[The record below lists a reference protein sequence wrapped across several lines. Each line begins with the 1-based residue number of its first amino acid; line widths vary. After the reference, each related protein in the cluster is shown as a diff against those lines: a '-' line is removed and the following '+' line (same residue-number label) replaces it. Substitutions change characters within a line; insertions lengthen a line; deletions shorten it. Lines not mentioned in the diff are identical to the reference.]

1 MNEETAIDVNQIDE
15 LKRRLKNKQIQAEE
29 RQKLINKYQQ
39 QATEAILGERKA
51 REQFNV
57 LQETNNILESK
68 IQGYKKQLVKLQQ
81 IVTTEQERTTAVSN
95 EVKTAWAQFKDRDEK
110 LAKISAE
117 LQAITADRDTAWSQ
131 FKDRDEK
138 LAQVSAELQAITADR
153 DTAWSQFK
161 DRDEKLA
168 DVMAKLQAVTADRDT
183 AWNQFKDRDEKLA
196 DVMAK
201 LQAVTADRDT
211 ALNQLDEQKKQLD
224 KLSKELAQEKDEQK
238 KLRIELSESKKY
250 GAQMATRV
258 GEMEKMFFVKLHN
271 KICREN
277 KVQE

>member
-110 LAKISAE
+110 LA
-117 LQAITADRDTAWSQ
+117 
-131 FKDRDEK
+131 
-138 LAQVSAELQAITADR
+138 QVSAELQAITADR
-153 DTAWSQFK
+153 DTVWSQFK

-196 DVMAK
+196 SITSE

>member
-138 LAQVSAELQAITADR
+138 LASIT
-153 DTAWSQFK
+153 S
-161 DRDEKLA
+161 E
-168 DVMAKLQAVTADRDT
+168 
-183 AWNQFKDRDEKLA
+183 
-196 DVMAK
+196 

>member
-110 LAKISAE
+110 LAKISGE
-117 LQAITADRDTAWSQ
+117 LQAITADRDTAWS
-131 FKDRDEK
+131 
-138 LAQVSAELQAITADR
+138 
-153 DTAWSQFK
+153 
-161 DRDEKLA
+161 
-168 DVMAKLQAVTADRDT
+168 
-183 AWNQFKDRDEKLA
+183 QFKDRDEKLA